1 MIVRGRTRETAI
13 VLLTSAVLAGV
24 LLAGSHAQAKN
35 MHGKFGTGYQRTLLG
50 AQGLSFTYWGSPQLA
65 LCFQLGAGFVLD
77 ASNSTTTNLVAAGG
91 VKYVFYGTKFANLS
105 IGGKI
110 DLGWATKLTV
120 AVAPDTTGTDGAQP
134 PGTREASNVTQWG
147 LEVPLEVEYF
157 LSDAFSFNLA
167 TGATFTVYP
176 EGVARDSAFLGT
188 EGLGSP
194 GEAEFKG
201 IGIGGGALFGHAG
214 FTIYF

>member
-1 MIVRGRTRETAI
+1 M
-13 VLLTSAVLAGV
+13 AVAFQ
-24 LLAGSHAQAKN
+24 ASAKN

-77 ASNSTTTNLVAAGG
+77 ANNDNTTTILAAGG
-91 VKYVFYGTKFANLS
+91 VKYVFFGTKFANLS
-105 IGGKI
+105 LGAKL

-120 AVAPDTTGTDGAQP
+120 PHVGTDGA
-134 PGTREASNVTQWG
+134 PGTRDISNVTQWG
-147 LEVPLEVEYF
+147 VEVPLEVEYF

-167 TGATFTVYP
+167 TGVTFTAYP
-176 EGVARDSAFLGT
+176 NDVDRSNAFLAT

-194 GEAEFKG
+194 GEGEFKG
-201 IGIGGGALFGHAG
+201 VGIGGGALFGHAG
-214 FTIYF
+214 FTLYF